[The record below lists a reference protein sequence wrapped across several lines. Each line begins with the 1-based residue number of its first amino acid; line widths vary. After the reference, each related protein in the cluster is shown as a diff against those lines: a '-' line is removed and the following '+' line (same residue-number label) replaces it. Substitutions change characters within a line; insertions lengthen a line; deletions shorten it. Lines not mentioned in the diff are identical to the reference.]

1 MSNYRPVPLFESQN
15 LRLTPVDQEKD
26 SSITAAWTVE
36 LDIAAQLREDQPAR
50 PMTAYDVKKV
60 YERWQKAS
68 EENDRQFLF
77 AIRLRDKQSDDN
89 DPIVGVLRI
98 KNVEWVHGA
107 AYLDLILG
115 DAQDWQE
122 YAREALDLS
131 LRYAFDELG
140 LFRVT
145 AVIGEYNQAAYHLF
159 EQANFTLEVRQ
170 RQSVY
175 WNTRSWDK
183 LFFGLL
189 RPEWKMMQLA
199 EMNA

>member
-1 MSNYRPVPLFESQN
+1 MSNYRPEPLFESQN
-15 LRLTPVDQEKD
+15 LRLTPVDLEKD
-26 SSITAAWTVE
+26 PQVIAAWTVE
-36 LDIAAQLREDQPAR
+36 LNTAAQMREDQPAR
-50 PMTAYDVKKV
+50 PMAAFEVKKI
-60 YERWQKAS
+60 YDRWQKAA

-77 AIRLRDKQSDDN
+77 AIRRRDKQSDDA
-89 DPIVGVLRI
+89 DPIIGVLRI
-98 KNVEWVHGA
+98 KHVEWVHGA

-115 DAQDWQE
+115 STQDWQE
-122 YAREALDLS
+122 FAREVLDLG

-145 AVIGEYNQAAYHLF
+145 AVIGEHNEDAHQLF

-175 WNTRSWDK
+175 WNARSWDK

>member
-15 LRLTPVDQEKD
+15 LRLTPVDLEKD
-26 SSITAAWTVE
+26 PQTIAAWTVE
-36 LDIAAQLREDQPAR
+36 LDTAAQMREDQPAR
-50 PMTAYDVKKV
+50 PMAAFEVKKI
-60 YERWQKAS
+60 YDRWQKAS

-77 AIRLRDKQSDDN
+77 AIRRRDKQSDDD
-89 DPIVGVLRI
+89 DPIIGVLRI
-98 KNVEWVHGA
+98 KHVEWVHGA

-115 DAQDWQE
+115 SAQDWQE
-122 YAREALDLS
+122 FAREALDLG

-145 AVIGEYNQAAYHLF
+145 AVIGEHNKAAHQLF

-170 RQSVY
+170 RQNVY
-175 WNTRSWDK
+175 WNARTWDK